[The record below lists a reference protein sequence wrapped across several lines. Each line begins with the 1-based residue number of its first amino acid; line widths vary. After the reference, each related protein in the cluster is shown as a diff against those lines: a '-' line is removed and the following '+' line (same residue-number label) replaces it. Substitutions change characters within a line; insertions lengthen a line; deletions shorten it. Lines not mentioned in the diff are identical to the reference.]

1 MAIKLLTH
9 THEDIDLFYTSDM
22 ISNMGL
28 YNEMERGVACWST
41 VKQVIEN
48 VPNYNA
54 IVNAYSKKNNLER
67 VAILAAHGE
76 EIKFNW
82 HYFDG
87 DSSSPIQNWINKM
100 DGKYKALILNVCNPR
115 NNSIKSKKS
124 IILHPNG
131 VISNRL
137 LAQEVV
143 PIELFLP
150 GIGYIDSYMIEEEV
164 KKLRE

>member
-1 MAIKLLTH
+1 
-9 THEDIDLFYTSDM
+9 
-22 ISNMGL
+22 
-28 YNEMERGVACWST
+28 
-41 VKQVIEN
+41 
-48 VPNYNA
+48 
-54 IVNAYSKKNNLER
+54 
-67 VAILAAHGE
+67 
-76 EIKFNW
+76 
-82 HYFDG
+82 
-87 DSSSPIQNWINKM
+87 M